1 MTLERLCKAHG
12 WKYVEYLEVGTSDSI
27 ELRPKMTQ
35 LLREVEDEY
44 YDAVLVVDYDRL
56 GRGDLGEQDR
66 IKKAFQKSDT
76 LIITPDKIYNLND
89 DLDDTYA
96 DFKGLCARQELKM
109 ITKRLR
115 QGKKIGALRGDWTN
129 GTPPFPYVYQQ
140 YQDTFNEKGLVVHRE
155 RYVIYR
161 EFIEMALCNKS
172 PAEIAIEFNNRGIR
186 TPKGNLW
193 SNTAIYRIL
202 VDETGL
208 GRIISN
214 KTTGDGH
221 RIKKPNSKPVR
232 KVPRSEWTIV
242 ENCHEAVKTQQEHD
256 RILRLM
262 ENRKTFSPRARHQTY
277 GLSGLIKCERCGR
290 THSFYVVV
298 SSSL

>member
-1 MTLERLCKAHG
+1 MSADRYDPFHLPDIKFVANYVRKSRAESTEDLEKHRMTLERLCRAHG

-35 LLREVEDEY
+35 LLREVEAEY

-140 YQDTFNEKGLVVHRE
+140 YQDKFNKKGLVVHPE
-155 RYVIYR
+155 RYLIYR
-161 EFIEMALCNKS
+161 EFVELALNNKS
-172 PAEIAIEFNNRGIR
+172 PREIATIANNRGLR
-186 TPKGNLW
+186 TPKGYIW
-193 SNTAIYRIL
+193 HAESIYRIL
-202 VDETGL
+202 IDETGL
-208 GRIISN
+208 GKIISN
-214 KTTGDGH
+214 KTEGD
-221 RIKKPNSKPVR
+221 
-232 KVPRSEWTIV
+232 
-242 ENCHEAVKTQQEHD
+242 
-256 RILRLM
+256 
-262 ENRKTFSPRARHQTY
+262 F
-277 GLSGLIKCERCGR
+277 
-290 THSFYVVV
+290 
-298 SSSL
+298 